1 MAVAAIDHPY
11 ICKIFEIGEDGDAL
25 FLVME
30 YIAGETLHRRLQ
42 DGALPLSDA
51 LRVAGEIAEALQEAH
66 ARRFLHRD
74 LKPANIMLTEQGH
87 VKVMDFGLAKQV
99 EDLPSPDQATRELG
113 AAQLTAHGSIVGTP
127 DYMSPEQVKGV
138 TLDVRS
144 DLFSFGVILAEMI
157 SGRHPFRQP
166 STGETLSAV
175 LREPPDLSGDIPK
188 GLMDLVRRLL
198 AKTPDDRYASAAD
211 VRADLARLASS
222 SAAIVAAPAADT
234 APAVWKRFAWS
245 ASALGLGLVGYLI
258 VTSALLRPTSP
269 SPDAATVIRSI
280 VVLPLDNYSGD
291 PNQDYFA
298 EGMTDELTANL
309 ATISQLRVISRGSAM
324 QFKGKNRPP
333 TPDIAEKLNVDAVV
347 EGSVSRSG
355 DKVRITAQL
364 IDARADKHLWANT
377 FERSSRDVL
386 ALQAELA
393 SAIAQEV
400 NVRLTSSEQLRL
412 TAAPS
417 VNPEAH
423 DAYLK
428 GRYFF
433 NRPSD
438 ENLQKAI
445 AQFEQAVRLSPEFAP
460 AFSGLSDAYLW
471 AGYNE
476 GFLTATEARPKA
488 KATAERAVQLD
499 DHSAEAHTSLGVFKL
514 FYEYD
519 LAGCEREFRRALT
532 LNPNYAFAHDQFGM
546 ALAFQG
552 RFDDAIVEG
561 KRAIEL
567 DPLSPQILI
576 DAAVPFMFQRNAA
589 SAKELARRAAELDP
603 TYFFPVMIDGWTDL
617 EVGKFSEAI
626 PALKKAKAMESPPF
640 VTAYLA
646 FAYGAAGDRE
656 AAMVELAELKKI
668 SRDGKVLP
676 FNLALVYLG
685 LGDRAHALDNLERA
699 LAADSQMMPWI
710 GRDAIFDPIR
720 SEPRFVALLNKM
732 GRNR

>member
-1 MAVAAIDHPY
+1 MGEVYRARDPRLDRQVAIKLLPGELAADPHARERLRREAMAVAAIDHPY

-42 DGALPLSDA
+42 DGPLPLSDA

-87 VKVMDFGLAKQV
+87 VKVMDFGLAKRV
-99 EDLPSPDQATRELG
+99 EDLPSPDQATARNR

-138 TLDVRS
+138 TLDARS

-175 LREPPDLSGDIPK
+175 LREPPDLSGDMPERSDEPSCAVCWPK
-188 GLMDLVRRLL
+188 PLRIATRRPQTCAPIWPGWPRRRQPSLRRPPRTVRPPCGSGWHGAR
-198 AKTPDDRYASAAD
+198 RRSVWGSA
-211 VRADLARLASS
+211 
-222 SAAIVAAPAADT
+222 
-234 APAVWKRFAWS
+234 
-245 ASALGLGLVGYLI
+245 GYLI
-258 VTSALLRPTSP
+258 VTSGLLRPASP
-269 SPDAATVIRSI
+269 APDAATAIRSI
-280 VVLPLDNYSGD
+280 AVLPLDNYSGD

-364 IDARADKHLWANT
+364 IDARADKHLWAKT

-393 SAIAQEV
+393 SAIAREV

-412 TAAPS
+412 TAIPS

-445 AQFEQAVRLSPEFAP
+445 AQFEEA
-460 AFSGLSDAYLW
+460 SG
-471 AGYNE
+471 
-476 GFLTATEARPKA
+476 
-488 KATAERAVQLD
+488 
-499 DHSAEAHTSLGVFKL
+499 
-514 FYEYD
+514 
-519 LAGCEREFRRALT
+519 
-532 LNPNYAFAHDQFGM
+532 
-546 ALAFQG
+546 
-552 RFDDAIVEG
+552 
-561 KRAIEL
+561 
-567 DPLSPQILI
+567 
-576 DAAVPFMFQRNAA
+576 
-589 SAKELARRAAELDP
+589 
-603 TYFFPVMIDGWTDL
+603 
-617 EVGKFSEAI
+617 
-626 PALKKAKAMESPPF
+626 
-640 VTAYLA
+640 
-646 FAYGAAGDRE
+646 
-656 AAMVELAELKKI
+656 
-668 SRDGKVLP
+668 
-676 FNLALVYLG
+676 
-685 LGDRAHALDNLERA
+685 
-699 LAADSQMMPWI
+699 
-710 GRDAIFDPIR
+710 
-720 SEPRFVALLNKM
+720 
-732 GRNR
+732 